1 MATAHILVIED
12 DERIS
17 SFIRRGLEAEGYL
30 VDVVQDG
37 HEGVQKGM
45 APYDLILLD
54 LLLPDQSGHEVCQA
68 LRREGVHTPILIL
81 TAKDALEDK
90 LSGFDHGADD
100 YLTKPFAFEELLARI
115 KALLRRRPS
124 CNQETDPVLHITDL
138 MLNRSS
144 REVRRGGKVIALT
157 RKEFDLLEFLMSNA
171 NKALSRTSILEHVW
185 GYHYDTMTNTVD
197 VYIGYLRKKV
207 DSGSQVKLIQTVRDF
222 GYKIS
227 DHQPF

>member
-1 MATAHILVIED
+1 MSIHILVVED
-12 DERIS
+12 DERIA

-37 HEGVQKGM
+37 REGVEKGM

-68 LRREGVHTPILIL
+68 LRREQVQTPILIL
-81 TAKDALEDK
+81 TAKDGLEDK

-115 KALLRRRPS
+115 KALLRR
-124 CNQETDPVLHITDL
+124 TPVLKEDATSVLQIADL
-138 MLNRSS
+138 SLNRST
-144 REVRRGGKVIALT
+144 RDVRRGDTILALT
-157 RKEFDLLEFLMSNA
+157 KKEFDLLEFLMSNPA
-171 NKALSRTSILEHVW
+171 KALSRTSILEHVW
-185 GYHYDTMTNTVD
+185 GYHYDTLTNTVD
-197 VYIGYLRKKV
+197 VYIGYLRKKI
-207 DSGSQVKLIQTVRDF
+207 DAGSTIKLIQTVRDF

-227 DHQPF
+227 DHQPS

>member
-1 MATAHILVIED
+1 MAAMHILVIED

-17 SFIRRGLEAEGYL
+17 TFIKRGLEGEGYL
-30 VDVVQDG
+30 VDIAQG
-37 HEGVQKGM
+37 GQEGLHKGLT
-45 APYDLILLD
+45 PYDLIILD
-54 LLLPDQSGHEVCQA
+54 LLLPDLNGHEVCQA
-68 LRREGVHTPILIL
+68 LRREQIQTPILIL

-124 CNQETDPVLHITDL
+124 CNEETDPVLQVADL
-138 MLNRSS
+138 TLNQSS
-144 REVRRGGKVIALT
+144 RDVHRGGQVITLT
-157 RKEFDLLEFLMSNA
+157 RKEFDLLVFLMSNP
-171 NKALSRTSILEHVW
+171 NRALSRTSILEHVW

-197 VYIGYLRKKV
+197 VYIGYLRKKI
-207 DSGSQVKLIQTVRDF
+207 DSGSKTKLIQTVRDF

-227 DHQPF
+227 ES

>member
-1 MATAHILVIED
+1 MSTHILVVED

-37 HEGVQKGM
+37 REGVEKGM

-68 LRREGVHTPILIL
+68 LRREQVQTPILIL
-81 TAKDALEDK
+81 TAKDGLEDK

-115 KALLRRRPS
+115 KALLRRTPILKEDATS
-124 CNQETDPVLHITDL
+124 VLQIADL
-138 MLNRSS
+138 SLNRST
-144 REVRRGGKVIALT
+144 RDVRRGDTILSLT
-157 RKEFDLLEFLMSNA
+157 KKEFDLLEFLMSNPA
-171 NKALSRTSILEHVW
+171 KALSRTSILEHVW
-185 GYHYDTMTNTVD
+185 GYHYDTLTNTVD
-197 VYIGYLRKKV
+197 VYIGYLRKKI
-207 DSGSQVKLIQTVRDF
+207 DAGSTIKLIQTVRDF

-227 DHQPF
+227 DNQPL

>member
-1 MATAHILVIED
+1 MAAMHILVIED

-17 SFIRRGLEAEGYL
+17 TFIKRGLEGEGYL
-30 VDVVQDG
+30 VDIAQG
-37 HEGVQKGM
+37 GQEGLQKGLT
-45 APYDLILLD
+45 PYDLIILD
-54 LLLPDQSGHEVCQA
+54 LLLPDLNGHEVCQA
-68 LRREGVHTPILIL
+68 LRREQVQTPILIL

-124 CNQETDPVLHITDL
+124 CNEKTDPVLQVADL
-138 MLNRSS
+138 TLNQSS
-144 REVRRGGKVIALT
+144 RDVHRGGKVVRLT
-157 RKEFDLLEFLMSNA
+157 RKEFDLLVFLMSNP
-171 NKALSRTSILEHVW
+171 NRALSRTSILERVW

-197 VYIGYLRKKV
+197 VYIGYLRKKI
-207 DSGSQVKLIQTVRDF
+207 DSGSKTKLIQTVRDF

-227 DHQPF
+227 ES